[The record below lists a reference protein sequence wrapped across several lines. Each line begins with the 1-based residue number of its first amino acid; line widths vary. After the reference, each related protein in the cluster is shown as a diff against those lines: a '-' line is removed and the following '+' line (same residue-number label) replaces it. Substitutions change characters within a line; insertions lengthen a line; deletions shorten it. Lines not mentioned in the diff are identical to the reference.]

1 MSPDLQ
7 QLFDDAGRTP
17 PRTHWAA
24 DDVVRRGDTRRRRR
38 RALTATASVAA
49 TALVVTG
56 AALLL
61 SPGTDEGGLP
71 AASSLPPA
79 ASSTATVGSPE
90 PTTTSATSTPTPT
103 RTACRASEVSLAL
116 GAGGAAAGTS
126 YRSVVATVKDGGS
139 CTLAGYPAVTVADA
153 AGQVVG
159 SPALHDP
166 VAPSKSAVVGPGLA
180 SFLLGLADTANYD
193 PAACAPVPVTTLRVA
208 LAGDPTVITLAL
220 PAGTLTCSHDV
231 SALGAPITAG
241 PWVAGPPARQ

>member
-17 PRTHWAA
+17 PRAHWAA
-24 DDVVRRGDTRRRRR
+24 DDVVRRGDARRRRR

-49 TALVVTG
+49 TALVVAG

-71 AASSLPPA
+71 AASSLLPA
-79 ASSTATVGSPE
+79 ASSTATVGSPA
-90 PTTTSATSTPTPT
+90 PSSTSATSTPTPT
-103 RTACRASEVSLAL
+103 RTACRASEVTLAL

-126 YRSVVATVKDGGS
+126 YRSVVATVKDGRS

-166 VAPSKSAVVGPGLA
+166 VAPSKSVVGPGRA

-193 PAACAPVPVTTLRVA
+193 PVACAPVPVTTLRVA

-231 SALGAPITAG
+231 SALGSPITAG
-241 PWVAGPPARQ
+241 PWVPGTAGQ